1 MTTKLLITPENPD
14 GWRLE
19 DILSEIQNDIVR
31 RTQKIIDD
39 PRADARAVL
48 NNNIEIMSLLSK
60 CVERSEESTRI
71 LNSLGPH
78 QEGQLRIGVL

>member
-19 DILSEIQNDIVR
+19 DILAEIQNDIVR

-39 PRADARAVL
+39 PRPDARAVL
-48 NNNIEIMSLLSK
+48 NNNVEIMSMLGK
-60 CVERSEESTRI
+60 CVDRALDSTRI
-71 LNSLGPH
+71 LDSLGPH
-78 QEGQLRIGVL
+78 EKGQPRIGVL

>member
-1 MTTKLLITPENPD
+1 MTTKLLITTENPN

-31 RTQKIIDD
+31 RTQKIIGD
-39 PRADARAVL
+39 PRPDARAVL

-78 QEGQLRIGVL
+78 QDGQPRIGVL

>member
-1 MTTKLLITPENPD
+1 MTTKLLMSTDNPK

-19 DILSEIQNDIVR
+19 DILAEIQNDIVR

-39 PRADARAVL
+39 DRPDARAVL

-60 CVERSEESTRI
+60 GVERALDSTRI
-71 LNSLGPH
+71 LDSLGPH
-78 QEGQLRIGVL
+78 EKGQPRIGVL

>member
-1 MTTKLLITPENPD
+1 MTTKLLIKTENPN

-39 PRADARAVL
+39 PRPDARAVL
-48 NNNIEIMSLLSK
+48 NNNIGIMSLLSK

-71 LNSLGPH
+71 LNSLGHH
-78 QEGQLRIGVL
+78 QDGQPRIGVL

>member
-1 MTTKLLITPENPD
+1 MTTKLLITTENPN

-19 DILSEIQNDIVR
+19 DILSEIQNDTVR

-39 PRADARAVL
+39 PRPDTRAVL

-78 QEGQLRIGVL
+78 QDGQPRIGVL

>member
-19 DILSEIQNDIVR
+19 DILSEIQNDIIR

-48 NNNIEIMSLLSK
+48 NNNIEIMALLSK

-78 QEGQLRIGVL
+78 QEGKPRIGVL

>member
-1 MTTKLLITPENPD
+1 MTTKLLITTESPN

-19 DILSEIQNDIVR
+19 DILSEFQNDIVR
-31 RTQKIIDD
+31 RTQKIIGD
-39 PRADARAVL
+39 PRPDARAVL

-78 QEGQLRIGVL
+78 QDGQPRIGVL

>member
-1 MTTKLLITPENPD
+1 MTTKILLSSENPE

-19 DILSEIQNDIVR
+19 DLLSEVQNDIIR

-39 PRADARAVL
+39 ARPDARAVL
-48 NNNIEIMSLLSK
+48 NNNIEIMALLSQ
-60 CVERSEESTRI
+60 CVERAESSTRI

-78 QEGQLRIGVL
+78 QDGQPRIGVL

>member
-1 MTTKLLITPENPD
+1 MTTKLLMSTDNPA

-39 PRADARAVL
+39 DRPDARAVL
-48 NNNIEIMSLLSK
+48 NNNIEIMSLVSK
-60 CVERSEESTRI
+60 GVERALDSTRI
-71 LNSLGPH
+71 LDSLGPH
-78 QEGQLRIGVL
+78 EKGQPRIGVL

>member
-1 MTTKLLITPENPD
+1 MKTKLLNSPENPE

-19 DILSEIQNDIVR
+19 DLLTEIQNDIIR

-39 PRADARAVL
+39 DRPDARAVL

-60 CVERSEESTRI
+60 CVERAVDSTRV

-78 QEGQLRIGVL
+78 QDGQPRIGVL

>member
-1 MTTKLLITPENPD
+1 MTTKLLITPENPN

-19 DILSEIQNDIVR
+19 NILSEIQNDIVR

-39 PRADARAVL
+39 PRPDTRAVL

-78 QEGQLRIGVL
+78 QDGQPRIGVL

>member
-1 MTTKLLITPENPD
+1 MTIKLLHSPDNPE

-19 DILSEIQNDIVR
+19 DLLAEIQNDIVR

-39 PRADARAVL
+39 DRPDARAVL
-48 NNNIEIMSLLSK
+48 NNNIEIMSMLSK
-60 CVERSEESTRI
+60 CVERAEDSTRI

-78 QEGQLRIGVL
+78 QDGQPRIGVL

>member
-1 MTTKLLITPENPD
+1 MTTKLLKTAENPD

-19 DILSEIQNDIVR
+19 DIMSEIQNDIVR

-39 PRADARAVL
+39 DRPDARAVL

-60 CVERSEESTRI
+60 CVEKAEDSSRI

-78 QEGQLRIGVL
+78 QEGQPRIGVL